1 MCNLE
6 RIEARIKIWC
16 DSGQI
21 SKSYSIENEVEN
33 VELPKSL
40 VQSLDRKINEDVLP
54 RSLISCSPNV
64 YENN

>member
-6 RIEARIKIWC
+6 QIEARIKIWC